1 MIWRQHHKHSLWLE
15 YNSKKVAIRS
25 SISELFKCRKISLCV
40 NEQALNSFAGPSE
53 TTHILLAIIFISVLV
68 FHCRNFLYCNLQHV
82 IRATAQKIS
91 PLIDYGDLVIP
102 ATFNFLRKQGD
113 SRNFKSVSTRAPES
127 RATCH
132 PTDFSET
139 LSVWRIYPKLKAT
152 NWFLFWLFPGGDRPS
167 PIFLVIT

>member
-1 MIWRQHHKHSLWLE
+1 M
-15 YNSKKVAIRS
+15 AIRS

-53 TTHILLAIIFISVLV
+53 TTHILLAIIYQCLSLSLKKFPLLQSST
-68 FHCRNFLYCNLQHV
+68 CNQSH
-82 IRATAQKIS
+82 S
-91 PLIDYGDLVIP
+91 PKNITSNWLRRPCYPGH
-102 ATFNFLRKQGD
+102 FLRKQGD

-132 PTDFSET
+132 PTDFNET
-139 LSVWRIYPKLKAT
+139 LPVWRIYPKLKAT

-167 PIFLVIT
+167 PIFLVIIEEIASK